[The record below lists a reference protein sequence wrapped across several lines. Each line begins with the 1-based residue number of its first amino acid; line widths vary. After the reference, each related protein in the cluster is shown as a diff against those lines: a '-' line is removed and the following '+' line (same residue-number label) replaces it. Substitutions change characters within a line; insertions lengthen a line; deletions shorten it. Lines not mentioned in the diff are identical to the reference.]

1 MEREEAL
8 TPEQKAIWE
17 EAKKRYP
24 VGCTVR
30 SLQKDYYTSVM
41 EVANHAFYTWHNSQ
55 GLYMNGT
62 LLCPN
67 IYRDGNWAEILEYP
81 AGYQG
86 NYEIF

>member
-1 MEREEAL
+1 MERVENL

-24 VGCTVR
+24 VDCKVR
-30 SLQKDYYTSVM
+30 SLQGAYATIVM
-41 EVANHAFYTWHNSQ
+41 EVANHDFYTWHVSHQ
-55 GLYMNGT
+55 LYMNGT